1 MLHWT
6 RPDRGISMM
15 DVKIFDNDTEA
26 GKYAF
31 DLIKQGMDNGAKV
44 LGLATGST
52 PVTMYKAMVNS
63 DVDFSNMT
71 SINLDEYVGL
81 APDNDQSYRYFMQS
95 NLFDKKPFKET
106 FVPNGLAKDPEEET
120 TRYNKV
126 IADHPIDI
134 QVLGIG
140 RNGHIGFNEPGS
152 PFDAETRKV
161 PLTQSTIDANARFF
175 ASEDDVP
182 RYAYSMGIGSILKSK
197 KILLLAFG
205 ENKADAVKKMIE
217 GPVTN
222 DVPAS
227 ALQKH
232 SDVVVILDKAAAS
245 KLSKK

>member
-1 MLHWT
+1 
-6 RPDRGISMM
+6 M
-15 DVKIFDNDTEA
+15 DVKVFDNDVEA
-26 GKYAF
+26 GKAAF
-31 DLIKQGMDNGAKV
+31 EIIKAGMDKGAKT

-52 PVTMYKAMVNS
+52 PVQMYKAMTAS

-71 SINLDEYVGL
+71 SVNLDEYVGM
-81 APDNDQSYRYFMQS
+81 APDNKQSYRYFMQS
-95 NLFDKKPFKET
+95 HLFDAKPFKET
-106 FVPNGLAKDPEEET
+106 FVPNGLAADPDEET
-120 TRYNKV
+120 KRYNKV

-175 ASEDDVP
+175 EHEEDVP
-182 RYAYSMGIGSILKSK
+182 RFAYSMGIASIMKSK

-205 ENKADAVKKMIE
+205 EDKADAIQKMVE

-222 DVPAS
+222 HVPAS
-227 ALQKH
+227 VLQNH
-232 SDVVVILDKAAAS
+232 PDVTVIIDKAAAS
-245 KLSKK
+245 KLSK

>member
-1 MLHWT
+1 
-6 RPDRGISMM
+6 M
-15 DVKIFDNDTEA
+15 DVKVFDNDVEA
-26 GKYAF
+26 GKAAF
-31 DLIKQGMDNGAKV
+31 EIIKQGMDNGATT

-52 PVTMYKAMVNS
+52 PVEMYKAMVAS

-71 SINLDEYVGL
+71 SVNLDEYVGM

-95 NLFDKKPFKET
+95 HLFDAKPFKET
-106 FVPNGLAKDPEEET
+106 FVPNGLAADPDAET
-120 TRYNKV
+120 KRYNKV

-152 PFDAETRKV
+152 PFDAQTRKV

-175 ASEDDVP
+175 AKEDDVP
-182 RYAYSMGIGSILKSK
+182 RFAYSMGIASIMKSK

-205 ENKADAVKKMIE
+205 EEKADAVKAMIE

-222 DVPAS
+222 HVPAS
-227 ALQKH
+227 VLQNH
-232 SDVVVILDKAAAS
+232 PDVVVLIDKAAAS
-245 KLSKK
+245 KLSK

>member
-1 MLHWT
+1 
-6 RPDRGISMM
+6 M
-15 DVKIFDNDTEA
+15 DVKVFDNDVEA
-26 GKYAF
+26 GKAAF
-31 DLIKQGMDNGAKV
+31 EIIKQGMDNGATT

-52 PVTMYKAMVNS
+52 PVQMYKAMTAS

-71 SINLDEYVGL
+71 SVNLDEYVGM

-95 NLFDKKPFKET
+95 HLFDAKPFKET
-106 FVPNGLAKDPEEET
+106 FVPNGLAADPEEET
-120 TRYNKV
+120 KRYNKV

-175 ASEDDVP
+175 EHEEDVP
-182 RYAYSMGIGSILKSK
+182 RYAYSMGIKSILKSK

-205 ENKADAVKKMIE
+205 EDKADAVAKMVE
-217 GPVTN
+217 GSVTN

-227 ALQKH
+227 VLQKH
-232 SDVVVILDKAAAS
+232 PDVTVIIDKAAAS
-245 KLSKK
+245 KLSK

>member
-1 MLHWT
+1 
-6 RPDRGISMM
+6 M

-106 FVPNGLAKDPEEET
+106 LFQTAWL
-120 TRYNKV
+120 R
-126 IADHPIDI
+126 
-134 QVLGIG
+134 
-140 RNGHIGFNEPGS
+140 
-152 PFDAETRKV
+152 
-161 PLTQSTIDANARFF
+161 
-175 ASEDDVP
+175 
-182 RYAYSMGIGSILKSK
+182 ILKK
-197 KILLLAFG
+197 K
-205 ENKADAVKKMIE
+205 
-217 GPVTN
+217 PRVTT
-222 DVPAS
+222 
-227 ALQKH
+227 K
-232 SDVVVILDKAAAS
+232 
-245 KLSKK
+245 

>member
-1 MLHWT
+1 
-6 RPDRGISMM
+6 M
-15 DVKIFDNDTEA
+15 DVKVFDNDVEA
-26 GKYAF
+26 GKAAF
-31 DLIKQGMDNGAKV
+31 EIIKQGMDNGATT

-52 PVTMYKAMVNS
+52 PVQMYKAMTSS

-71 SINLDEYVGL
+71 SVNLDEYVGM

-95 NLFDKKPFKET
+95 HLFDAKPFKET
-106 FVPNGLAKDPEEET
+106 FVPNGLAADPDEET
-120 TRYNKV
+120 KRYNKV

-175 ASEDDVP
+175 EHEEDVP
-182 RYAYSMGIGSILKSK
+182 RFAYSMGIKSILKSK

-205 ENKADAVKKMIE
+205 EDKADAIQKMIE

-222 DVPAS
+222 HVPAS
-227 ALQKH
+227 VLQNH
-232 SDVVVILDKAAAS
+232 DDVIVLIDKAAAS
-245 KLSKK
+245 KLSK

>member
-1 MLHWT
+1 
-6 RPDRGISMM
+6 M
-15 DVKIFDNDTEA
+15 DVKVFDNDVEA
-26 GKYAF
+26 GKAAF
-31 DLIKQGMDNGAKV
+31 EIIKAGMDKGAKT

-52 PVTMYKAMVNS
+52 PVEMYKAMVAS

-71 SINLDEYVGL
+71 SVNLDEYVGM
-81 APDNDQSYRYFMQS
+81 APDNKQSYRYFMQS
-95 NLFDKKPFKET
+95 HLFDAKPFKET
-106 FVPNGLAKDPEEET
+106 FVPNGLAADPDEET
-120 TRYNKV
+120 KRYNKV

-175 ASEDDVP
+175 EHEEDVP
-182 RYAYSMGIGSILKSK
+182 RFAYSMGIASILKSK

-205 ENKADAVKKMIE
+205 EDKADAIQKMVE

-222 DVPAS
+222 HVPAS
-227 ALQKH
+227 VLQNH
-232 SDVVVILDKAAAS
+232 PDVTVIIDKAAAS
-245 KLSKK
+245 KLSK